1 MHRPIASALILSF
14 AAHVVAGAG
23 YWLWGGDSNH
33 REALPVVEVA
43 LVMDAPEPAL
53 AAETL
58 TPASEPETEAVEAPP
73 PPPESK
79 SVKAPS
85 PPEPRIAEAPPPPRD
100 TQSPPAPAP
109 VVSTPAPQP
118 TPVDPGLIVSVEQAY
133 KTALQAEIA
142 RHRSYPRIA
151 RRLRQEGTVEVG
163 FVVLADGRLTE
174 IELVDSSG
182 YDLLDHAA
190 IQAVRDVRQFRP
202 IPSEL
207 ARKRWNLSVP
217 LNFRL
222 L

>member
-14 AAHVVAGAG
+14 AAHIVAGAG
-23 YWLWGGDSNH
+23 YWLWGGDSDH

-43 LVMDAPEPAL
+43 LVMDASEPAL

-58 TPASEPETEAVEAPP
+58 VPAPEPEPEPEAVETPP
-73 PPPESK
+73 PLPEPKAVTPPQ
-79 SVKAPS
+79 
-85 PPEPRIAEAPPPPRD
+85 PPEPRVADATPRPR
-100 TQSPPAPAP
+100 TPEPRPAPATR
-109 VVSTPAPQP
+109 TPAPQP
-118 TPVDPGLIVSVEQAY
+118 APIDPGLIVSVEQAY

-182 YDLLDHAA
+182 YELLDHAA
-190 IQAVRDVRQFRP
+190 LQAVRGVRQFRP

>member
-14 AAHVVAGAG
+14 AAHVVAVAG
-23 YWLWGGDSNH
+23 YWLWGTTHEAQD
-33 REALPVVEVA
+33 ALPVVEVA
-43 LVMDAPEPAL
+43 LVMDAAEPVVEAEPRAPQPEAVDATPPAKP
-53 AAETL
+53 ESV
-58 TPASEPETEAVEAPP
+58 PSPRSEPDTPQPEVIAAPTP
-73 PPPESK
+73 PAPRPPAAASVASTPPPE
-79 SVKAPS
+79 
-85 PPEPRIAEAPPPPRD
+85 
-100 TQSPPAPAP
+100 P
-109 VVSTPAPQP
+109 V
-118 TPVDPGLIVSVEQAY
+118 PVDPGLIVSVEQAY

-163 FVVLADGRLTE
+163 FVVLADGRLTD

-182 YDLLDHAA
+182 YELLDHAA
-190 IQAVRDVRQFRP
+190 VKAVRDVRQFRP

>member
-1 MHRPIASALILSF
+1 MHRSIASALILSF

-23 YWLWGGDSNH
+23 YWLWGGDSDH

-43 LVMDAPEPAL
+43 LVMDASEPAL
-53 AAETL
+53 AAEKL
-58 TPASEPETEAVEAPP
+58 APEPEPETEAVEAPP
-73 PPPESK
+73 PPPEPK
-79 SVKAPS
+79 SFKAPS
-85 PPEPRIAEAPPPPRD
+85 PPEPRLAEALPPPRA
-100 TQSPPAPAP
+100 TQSRPAPAP
-109 VVSTPAPQP
+109 VASTPAPQP
-118 TPVDPGLIVSVEQAY
+118 APVDPGLIVSVEQAY